1 MVTAKESAEQILA
14 LRADAKLQARLEEL
28 AEKSTEGALT
38 LDERS
43 EYETY
48 IHAIDFITILQAKA
62 RIVLGHDRE

>member
-1 MVTAKESAEQILA
+1 MATASESAEQILA